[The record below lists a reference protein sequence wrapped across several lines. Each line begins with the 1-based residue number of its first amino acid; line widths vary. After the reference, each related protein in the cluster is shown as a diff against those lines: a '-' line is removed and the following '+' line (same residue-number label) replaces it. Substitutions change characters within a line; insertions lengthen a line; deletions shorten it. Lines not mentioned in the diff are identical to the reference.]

1 MRHKKSVHEIVS
13 GEKRSFNM
21 EVKQI
26 MQPLVAV
33 MSFGEKNNSKE
44 L

>member
-1 MRHKKSVHEIVS
+1 
-13 GEKRSFNM
+13 M